1 MDVRNFRLQ
10 SLTDEKER
18 DVRRLL
24 YQHKHFACRSSL
36 DVNFPAHI
44 LREKEIDGIVDLL
57 QKNGFCKILMR
68 GGDVFGVIVAKKSIW
83 DTDRFG
89 FGIGKIRGVIVSDI
103 LNGQNDLDAKKS
115 LIKACL
121 TWMKRNK
128 MKCVITRVNV
138 DSVNDIV
145 AYEQNGFQLADVLV
159 TFHLNVGSVNPTSD
173 LRSSGL
179 ITIRPSRAE
188 DEMMLIEIARSA
200 FTDDHFHRDSR
211 FPKQKSDELFAK
223 WVYNCCHGSADM
235 VLVAAGEKEEP
246 YGFITCKIEQIG
258 REIKYGVIDLVAVSP
273 LHQGKGVGTQLVRE
287 AIRWF
292 AQNVQSIFVGT
303 QANNMASIRTYEKV
317 GFRLLRTEL
326 TFHKWF
332 QEEHPSVR
340 IA

>member
-10 SLTDEKER
+10 SLTDENES

-24 YQHKHFACRSSL
+24 YQNKHFACRSSL
-36 DVNFPAHI
+36 GVNFPVHI

-57 QKNGFCKILMR
+57 RKNGFCKVLMR
-68 GGDVFGVIVAKKSIW
+68 GGDVFGVIVAEKSIW
-83 DTDRFG
+83 DTECFG
-89 FGIGKIRGVIVSDI
+89 FGIGKIRRVVVLDI
-103 LNGQNDLDAKKS
+103 LRGQNALGARES

-121 TWMKRNK
+121 TWMRRNEV
-128 MKCVITRVNV
+128 KCVMARVDL

-145 AYEQNGFQLADVLV
+145 AYEQNGFRLADVLV
-159 TFHLNVGSVNPTSD
+159 TFHLNLGSVNPTPDSG
-173 LRSSGL
+173 SGGL

-188 DEMMLIEIARSA
+188 DEMMLMEIARTA
-200 FTDDHFHRDSR
+200 FTSDHFHRDLH
-211 FPKQKSDELFAK
+211 FPQHKSDELFAK
-223 WVYNCCHGSADM
+223 WVCNCCHGSADM

-246 YGFITCKIEQIG
+246 YGFITCKIEQMG
-258 REIKYGVIDLVAVSP
+258 RELKYGVIDLVAVSP

-287 AIRWF
+287 AVKWF

-303 QANNMASIRTYEKV
+303 QANNRTSIRTYEKA

-332 QEEHPSVR
+332 QEEHHRTRV
-340 IA
+340 